1 MSDPGSK
8 ESAYR
13 ALHGHRE
20 HKTQTGGE
28 RQFGFYSRLI
38 SNLVPAPNV
47 NHSGSSPLCCCTKT
61 QFPKEKNSVLGQLLK
76 LRSLC
81 QQVWKLTEN
90 VFIGEIWNPR
100 KGYIYSW
107 GLTVP
112 FFNNLP
118 YLDYFLSIYL
128 FGKWT
133 ECKLQRKQTSS
144 KKLYFFIPPGM
155 GAICK

>member
-61 QFPKEKNSVLGQLLK
+61 QFPKEKNSGSAAEA
-76 LRSLC
+76 SL
-81 QQVWKLTEN
+81 
-90 VFIGEIWNPR
+90 
-100 KGYIYSW
+100 S
-107 GLTVP
+107 
-112 FFNNLP
+112 LP
-118 YLDYFLSIYL
+118 AGVEADR
-128 FGKWT
+128 
-133 ECKLQRKQTSS
+133 ECFHR
-144 KKLYFFIPPGM
+144 
-155 GAICK
+155 